1 MDAVPRTALSRL
13 PESGVDDLDA
23 LHSLLDEAKVGHIGL
38 MADGFPV
45 VIPTAIVR
53 SGDTL
58 LAHGSTGSRW
68 MRPLADGADASVAV
82 TLLDGIVLARSA
94 FESNLHYRSAVLFG
108 RFVALDGEAK
118 SAGLDA
124 LIDGLVPG
132 RSGEIRRS
140 SKREL
145 AATLVLE
152 LPIDRWSLKV
162 SSSWPTDAQ
171 EDVVGDAWAGLI
183 PARIEYGRPLT
194 APEVRDGIPIPDS
207 ATALGR

>member
-1 MDAVPRTALSRL
+1 MDAVPRTAISRL
-13 PESGVDDLDA
+13 PENGVNDLDA
-23 LHSLLDEAKVGHIGL
+23 LHALLDEAKVGHIGL
-38 MADGFPV
+38 VADGLPL

-68 MRPLADGADASVAV
+68 MRALADGADASVAV

-132 RSGEIRRS
+132 RASEIRRS
-140 SKREL
+140 TKREL
-145 AATLVLE
+145 AATLVLQ
-152 LPIDRWSLKV
+152 LRIDRWSLKV
-162 SSSWPTDAQ
+162 SCSSPTDTA
-171 EDVVGDAWAGLI
+171 EDIAGDAWAGVI
-183 PARIEYGRPLT
+183 PARIEYGEPVT
-194 APEVRDGIPIPDS
+194 AKDVRDGISIPDS
-207 ATALGR
+207 AIAL

>member
-1 MDAVPRTALSRL
+1 
-13 PESGVDDLDA
+13 
-23 LHSLLDEAKVGHIGL
+23 
-38 MADGFPV
+38 
-45 VIPTAIVR
+45 
-53 SGDTL
+53 
-58 LAHGSTGSRW
+58 
-68 MRPLADGADASVAV
+68 MRALADGADASVAV

>member
-1 MDAVPRTALSRL
+1 MDAVPRTAISRL
-13 PESGVDDLDA
+13 PENGVDDRDTLYA
-23 LHSLLDEAKVGHIGL
+23 LLDEAKVAHIGL
-38 MADGFPV
+38 VADGFPL

-53 SGDTL
+53 SANTL

-68 MRPLADGADASVAV
+68 MRALAEGADASVAV

-108 RFVALDGEAK
+108 RFVALAGEAK

-132 RSGEIRRS
+132 RSAEIRRS
-140 SKREL
+140 SRREL

-152 LPIDRWSLKV
+152 LTIDRWSLKV
-162 SSSWPTDAQ
+162 SSSWPDDAE
-171 EDVVGDAWAGLI
+171 EDIDGNAWAGVI
-183 PARIEYGRPLT
+183 PARIEYGEPVT
-194 APEVRDGIPIPDS
+194 APDVRTGIPVPDS
-207 ATALGR
+207 AIGL

>member
-1 MDAVPRTALSRL
+1 
-13 PESGVDDLDA
+13 
-23 LHSLLDEAKVGHIGL
+23 
-38 MADGFPV
+38 
-45 VIPTAIVR
+45 
-53 SGDTL
+53 
-58 LAHGSTGSRW
+58 
-68 MRPLADGADASVAV
+68 
-82 TLLDGIVLARSA
+82 
-94 FESNLHYRSAVLFG
+94 VLFG
-108 RFVALDGEAK
+108 RFIALDGEAK